1 MWRWQSDSVFVCLTK
16 RSGQYPYNV
25 KKEKSTKV
33 QNVVKD
39 HIIASKR
46 IHFERIIGLAKKC
59 TILKKELSHDK
70 AMGSRIIFICVSIF
84 NFRHYIVNKYS

>member
-1 MWRWQSDSVFVCLTK
+1 MVYCIWNRIIVITYRLKDSQMCVTK
-16 RSGQYPYNV
+16 SRVIY
-25 KKEKSTKV
+25 KKRYE
-33 QNVVKD
+33 
-39 HIIASKR
+39 IF
-46 IHFERIIGLAKKC
+46 FERIIGLAKKC